1 MSQLSRFPITV
12 CPTLTLA
19 TMAAHAKKFK
29 DKTKEHVKQ
38 TKEQVDEALG
48 KVRSQP
54 WSEPLGQALSVTGT
68 IVSGCGNFVPFL
80 GMAGGALNMGS
91 KLLNPKAS
99 MNDLRRAQETGCN
112 AFH

>member
-1 MSQLSRFPITV
+1 
-12 CPTLTLA
+12 
-19 TMAAHAKKFK
+19 MAAHAKKFK

-38 TKEQVDEALG
+38 TKEQVDEALA

-54 WSEPLGQALSVTGT
+54 WSEPLGQTLSVTGT

-80 GMAGGALNMGS
+80 GMAGGALSMGS
-91 KLLNPKAS
+91 KLLNPVAT

-112 AFH
+112 VFHQD